1 MHPAL
6 SVHWPLFDLRI
17 NTPRIELR
25 YVDDELA
32 AALAELAA
40 KGIHDPSTMP
50 FSVPWTDVDP
60 PRQQRNTLQW
70 YWRSRAELTP
80 SNWHLPLAV
89 IHDSMVVGTTSV
101 MAHDFSILRAF
112 ETGSWLGLEF
122 QGIGIGKE
130 MRRAALHLGFAGL
143 GAEFAHTGAFTDNA
157 ASLGV
162 TRSLGY
168 APEGSRRAV
177 RRGQAADILGFRM
190 DRDTWQRTL
199 AGADITIS
207 GVDACLGLLVGDC

>member
-6 SVHWPLFDLRI
+6 STHWPLFDLRI
-17 NTPRIELR
+17 TTPRIELR

-32 AALAELAA
+32 VELAELAA
-40 KGIHDPSTMP
+40 KGIHDSSVMP

-60 PRQQRNTLQW
+60 PQQQRNTLQW

-80 SNWHLPLAV
+80 SSWHLPFAV
-89 IHDSMVVGTTSV
+89 IHDSQVVGTTSV
-101 MAHDFSILRAF
+101 MARDYTILRAF
-112 ETGSWLGLEF
+112 ETGSWLGLRF
-122 QGIGIGKE
+122 QGIGLGKE

-168 APEGSRRAV
+168 LPEGSRRTV
-177 RRGQAADILGFRM
+177 RRGQAAEIAGFRM
-190 DRDTWQRTL
+190 DRNTWQATL
-199 AGADITIS
+199 ASADITLS
-207 GVDACLGLLVGDC
+207 GVAACLDLLGCN